1 MSLVRVIARKELQE
15 IIRDGRLRL
24 LGGIVVILA
33 LAALAFG
40 AHQTHRD
47 QQARS
52 HAAERA
58 SDQWEGQG
66 EKNPHVAAHYG
77 THVFAPA
84 SIVTAIDPGVSTY
97 LGRSVKIEAHK
108 RNLSA
113 HSAAEDSASLQRM
126 GSFSVATV
134 LLLLVP
140 LLIIALGHGLWSRE
154 RESGT
159 LRQLLSTGVDRRSLL
174 LGKAG
179 ALLVAIALL
188 LAPAALIVAGVLW
201 MLGGGDGST
210 LIRLSLLGI
219 SYSVYFAIFGGLT
232 LFASAAAGSS
242 RAALVAMIGAWG
254 LFCLVMPR
262 AATEVGSAMRPLPS
276 QASLARDVARSLE
289 SGIEGNLD
297 REAGVEALVSD
308 MLADEGYSDTGM
320 LVAGAAISGIELQ
333 AEAAWEDSVYDHHMQ
348 VLDDQMSAQED
359 FVALAGF
366 LSPFVAMRTL
376 SAGLSGTDFAHHR
389 HFTEYTEKWRKS
401 LVGMLNKAFARDAGE
416 AGWEYKAGPDLWKKA
431 PPFAYE
437 EPSALFALKRH
448 VMSLY
453 ALALWAL
460 IALALALRSARK
472 VSVA

>member
-33 LAALAFG
+33 IAALAFG

-47 QQARS
+47 QLERA

-58 SDQWEGQG
+58 TDQWEGQG

-77 THVFAPA
+77 THVFAPT
-84 SIVTAIDPGVSTY
+84 SVVTSIDPGVSTY

-159 LRQLLSTGVDRRSLL
+159 LRQLLSTGVDRRRLL

-188 LAPAALIVAGVLW
+188 LAPAALIVLGVLW

-210 LIRLSLLGI
+210 LVRLGLLGLG
-219 SYSVYFAIFGGLT
+219 YSVYFAIFGGLT

-254 LFCLVMPR
+254 LFCLVVPR

-276 QASLARDVARSLE
+276 QASLARDVAKSLKT
-289 SGIEGNLD
+289 GIEGNLQ
-297 REAGVEALVSD
+297 REEAVEALVTD
-308 MLADEGYSDTGM
+308 MLAEEGYSDTGM
-320 LVAGAAISGIELQ
+320 LVAGSAINGIELQ

-348 VLDDQMSAQED
+348 RLDAQINAQEE
-359 FVALAGF
+359 FVSLAGF
-366 LSPFVAMRTL
+366 LSPFIAMRTL
-376 SAGLSGTDFAHHR
+376 SAGLSGTDYAHHR
-389 HFTEYTEKWRKS
+389 NFMDHVETWRKS
-401 LVGMLNKAFARDAGE
+401 LVAMLNKAFAEEAGDE
-416 AGWEYKAGPDLWKKA
+416 GWEYKAGPELWKKA
-431 PPFAYE
+431 PPFVYE
-437 EPSALFALKRH
+437 EPGALFALKSH
-448 VMSLY
+448 LTSL
-453 ALALWAL
+453 LALGIWAL
-460 IALALALRSARK
+460 IALALALRSAGK
-472 VSVA
+472 VRVT